1 MDDRSPLP
9 SVISRH
15 RNHLKMLNQLQVIG
29 GYSFESLK
37 KEPFSMVYLIWD
49 DVKEIKENQHG

>member
-1 MDDRSPLP
+1 
-9 SVISRH
+9 
-15 RNHLKMLNQLQVIG
+15 MLNQLQVIG